1 MEFLFPVVVLA
12 PLAILVALVVSAG
25 QMVAAHEPH
34 ELPDAHAPET
44 ESWTEEVERFDRM
57 LSTGP
62 RDPGFRDGT

>member
-12 PLAILVALVVSAG
+12 LLAILVALVVGAG

-34 ELPDAHAPET
+34 ELPDAHAHAPET

-57 LSTGP
+57 LSAGR
-62 RDPGFRDGT
+62 RDANHS